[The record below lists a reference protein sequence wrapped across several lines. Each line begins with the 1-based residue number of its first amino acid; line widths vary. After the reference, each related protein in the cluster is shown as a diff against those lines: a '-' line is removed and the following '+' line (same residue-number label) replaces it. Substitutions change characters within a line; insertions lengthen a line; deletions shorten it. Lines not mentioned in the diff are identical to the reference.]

1 MNTCVISDL
10 PPLNNSSSL
19 RFFTILASKEGALAK
34 KKTSSSFSLED
45 VEEVEEEEEE
55 FNDEEEE
62 IDEEG
67 EEEDDDDETERRWM
81 EDERI
86 TNATRIDVRELTDTL
101 YDENTNEINLT
112 TARSKSYLKKNTN
125 ARGNQQ
131 PEHGRREQ
139 ELFQGSAGGGKNSD
153 HFL

>member
-19 RFFTILASKEGALAK
+19 RFFTILASKEGALGK
-34 KKTSSSFSLED
+34 
-45 VEEVEEEEEE
+45 
-55 FNDEEEE
+55 
-62 IDEEG
+62 
-67 EEEDDDDETERRWM
+67 
-81 EDERI
+81 
-86 TNATRIDVRELTDTL
+86 
-101 YDENTNEINLT
+101 
-112 TARSKSYLKKNTN
+112 
-125 ARGNQQ
+125 QQ